1 MGPRAPV
8 TDRPPPGDCTRLGD
22 GQIQG
27 GEMAEWGLRREGCN
41 GRGCGLVRVQVPVHE
56 RVLDFQ
62 AVDRDAGWGRG
73 SQDQLRLVG
82 SSA

>member
-1 MGPRAPV
+1 
-8 TDRPPPGDCTRLGD
+8 
-22 GQIQG
+22 
-27 GEMAEWGLRREGCN
+27 MAEWGLRREGCN

-62 AVDRDAGWGRG
+62 AVDRDAGWGRR